1 MEKNKVIEQFKKL
14 EPSANWRD
22 KTLSKLV
29 ELESFSTKKN
39 SLPFLNLFFNYI
51 NMKKKMLF
59 FSTLFLVLGI
69 FGTSIII
76 TAIFPNKSRVQPVAL
91 TLENKDLILRN
102 FLNTAQ
108 AFNSTQNSNKLSSN
122 TNATDQQA
130 MFAAESDS
138 DTRKMA
144 LPSFDILV
152 YEPNTLIYSKAKMVE
167 GPAKC
172 EQGYFLGALNSEPEV
187 TIENYSFNSSD
198 AYSSISINQAKNVE
212 GDLVD
217 FSIYK
222 NTDSY
227 YESIVYKGGKY
238 GVKSRSDYA
247 SPMPVTAPATMLK
260 EDSQI
265 TVEED
270 EAEAKI
276 EEVFGPDVTY
286 YIKKDKNE
294 NDAFVI
300 ESSYFIFCNQ
310 EQPMVVTPN
319 PNFWA
324 GEDWDSA
331 VQSNISLEEGDTKI
345 ISLIYL
351 NTNDY
356 QGYYFETYAN
366 SISPENLIVSTE
378 YLTIEKTKTTFEDAE
393 QKLSALLP
401 VVNLKTE
408 EQKTDISEVDYEAEK
423 LQQLQYLQDNNI
435 QAIVSNNTR
444 KSNNFFSINN
454 YSSLISSTY
463 TYMYYPEYLS
473 DRDFYRPG
481 INGDKEFERY
491 TKLKAVPYPYY
502 SWENVPLSLL
512 SYGTS
517 IELSNGVSNLNIE
530 TFENKFSDIEILN
543 TRIHSPVKEKSEE
556 NIELEI
562 GGKLY
567 GAKLYNYTIT
577 SGGES
582 YSPSSQGAEEGSADA
597 SFEMIINEPLDEK
610 HYYIILEEGNFKYL
624 IFENIWYSGFYK
636 YESGNKEYFAVDSVL
651 DASYEYSAERINE
664 FDLKFLNPANE
675 GDLKE
680 IERELGVDN
689 NVVEPQPM
697 PLTETR

>member
-502 SWENVPLSLL
+502 SWKNVPLSLL

-597 SFEMIINEPLDEK
+597 SFEMIINEPIDEK

-624 IFENIWYSGFYK
+624 VFENIWYSGFYK

-664 FDLKFLNPANE
+664 FDLKFLNPAKE
-675 GDLKE
+675 DDLKE